1 MSPSHHLS
9 PSQHAST
16 PAMYYLFLFVLL
28 LAAHMNIILRQVSYL
43 TFYRTPGSDLAF
55 IRFKYHCAGFNFSF
69 QSTEIFGILILSF
82 GMTLP
87 RPATTTPSA
96 LQGGWWQASPSLFWS
111 CLYCQPSWENQG
123 TALAPSCTCPALPT
137 SLSPKEE
144 IQRRQQTWVQAS
156 PRFEPQLLHFL
167 AL

>member
-1 MSPSHHLS
+1 
-9 PSQHAST
+9 
-16 PAMYYLFLFVLL
+16 
-28 LAAHMNIILRQVSYL
+28 MNIILRQVSYL

-96 LQGGWWQASPSLFWS
+96 LQGGVVAGKPFPLLVLLVLPTKLGESRYGLGSLLYVPSLAYLS
-111 CLYCQPSWENQG
+111 VPKGGDTEKATDLGTGQP
-123 TALAPSCTCPALPT
+123 T
-137 SLSPKEE
+137 
-144 IQRRQQTWVQAS
+144 V
-156 PRFEPQLLHFL
+156 
-167 AL
+167 